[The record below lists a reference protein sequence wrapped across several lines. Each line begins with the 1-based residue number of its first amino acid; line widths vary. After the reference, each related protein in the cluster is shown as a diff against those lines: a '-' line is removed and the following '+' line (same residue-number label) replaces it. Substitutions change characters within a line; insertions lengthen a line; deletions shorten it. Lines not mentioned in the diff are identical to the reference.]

1 MGKEEGGREE
11 ERERERENKKKR
23 RNGIWMLQHAQSY
36 NEPETV
42 VEYGQDVEE
51 TAEHHDLGVEQPTYV
66 RACVHAHAC
75 VCACVYA
82 CVYACA
88 YACAC
93 VCVPTSPQ
101 WCT

>member
-11 ERERERENKKKR
+11 ERERAREREPKKR

-66 RACVHAHAC
+66 RACVHAHVC
-75 VCACVYA
+75 VCACV
-82 CVYACA
+82 